1 MTSSTRQSLAS
12 FYEERFRS
20 DPHALLDYCHSEI
33 AHVAAEVSVDW
44 DALSSD
50 LRLDDKKHRGRIPTL
65 AKGERHRVAV
75 FGSLKK
81 ARNGIEF
88 PHVNFHTL
96 AQGGYNAVWSGY
108 DALLEL
114 HRREGGQATDP
125 KHDAW
130 LAKQEARRAERAARM
145 AEVERQERIE
155 QARLQG
161 EHEAYEQAFYR
172 GGAHTFEYAPGK
184 FDTVE
189 LLGDADGSEPY
200 LEAKQIGSIID
211 VVTLKRMRDR
221 HGEFV
226 AFVLHGI
233 DGDYRGLQ
241 RLYPQFKKYTV
252 GVRSGQFDGAH
263 LLIGDLDAKRVYS
276 CEGFA
281 TGASIWLAET
291 AIKGEECGVIVAMN
305 AQNLPKVLRSYKRWN
320 DKLRP
325 INAADNDCW
334 KIMAGNAGQLRALE
348 VYRELEVRS
357 VMPRFEEL
365 LDNDAIAE
373 AMATGKGPTD
383 WNDMHCQFGLD
394 VTAKALRARSSKVAV
409 EKAFFDYCLQRVH
422 ASGQMNV
429 MEEALKAVNA
439 GMQLAPTKYTGRAVF
454 RTVCAAIGQGL
465 PCNRHRLLS
474 RICWLA
480 KKKLESAAGLRSFTP
495 EGLKRPNVNYHKV
508 PGVRAAHGNILL
520 PDHIRHM
527 VQSLDGVVIV
537 RAPMGA
543 GKTEKLIAPLL
554 KQSSK
559 SAYIAHR
566 VSLVGDAAHR
576 LNIVLDEKGNV
587 VYDQNGKPKTENLIQ
602 HYRNVL
608 AAEMPYVSHLA
619 CCVNSITHPK
629 FHNGDG
635 RSWFTTV
642 DTLCI
647 DEASQVLRHIATG
660 PVDQPTR
667 VMDGLV
673 EAMQS
678 ARQVLMCDADAND
691 SLIELCEMA
700 RPGEPIHIIEVD
712 AANDHIRIDH
722 ADHESVWQKALDAA
736 VAGERVLIAN
746 DSAESAKKLAVM
758 IEENRPDAKVLLVHK
773 ESKANPDA
781 ERFLD
786 RPNDE
791 AVNYDVLI
799 YSPAISSG
807 VSITTPHFTRHFG
820 IFSGQTVSP
829 SDAIQMMRRD
839 RTARHY
845 VVGIGISRVMRET
858 DREALFRGL
867 IAADEL
873 CCDFDET
880 DTEIVLRRTKTVF
893 DEMFLSCST
902 GENRARNDFAN
913 HLLLMLIADGY
924 QVNRLSTNESEVAA
938 SRTNRKTAGVM
949 VRQRRLDILYSVE
962 TPDDERFA
970 RLSRQEIKSEAEQSE
985 IDRHHIEHQLCVPE
999 IDDQHVDFYDDQGI
1013 RHVTAIELLQA
1024 TEGQADAYDKAQRKA
1039 RVTLTRHRWKKPV
1052 HRLLNQVFETLGV
1065 DPLTGEGEFN
1075 VDQCREVRDTLL
1087 ANQAAIELYNALK
1100 IGQYINPKAA
1110 PKCATSF
1117 VKSIMD
1123 RLGLAVHKRKS
1134 SGRNVL
1140 SISEQSWEEVM
1151 YYVRL
1156 RAERGVHSL
1165 TTHEAASIHQPMAAP
1180 HRETANEADNHA
1192 DSGHRDT
1199 LRDGVA
1205 AAEVRY
1211 PSLGDSEKL
1220 YAAAVVASNPLSLDT
1235 SLVDAV
1241 RALPEETRQA
1251 VIDGHVDLDQ
1261 LAWAIQFAA
1270 GMHKRNTADE
1280 IHCNTTV
1287 IQRLYEVAREL
1298 PLAMP
1303 LADVVSNL
1311 NPEILSRF
1319 NEMATGHLAWTLE
1332 YAAEYM
1338 RKKLTSLT
1346 PMHH

>member
-1 MTSSTRQSLAS
+1 MTNVGRQGLAS

-20 DPHALLDYCHSEI
+20 DPHALLDYCHGEI
-33 AHVAAEVSVDW
+33 AHIAAEVSVDW
-44 DALSSD
+44 DKLAGD
-50 LRLDDKKHRGRIPTL
+50 LRLDDKKHRGKIPTL

-75 FGSLKK
+75 FGSLKR
-81 ARNGIEF
+81 ARNGIEY
-88 PHVNFHTL
+88 PHINFHTL
-96 AQGGYNAVWSGY
+96 AQGGYNATWSGY

-114 HRREGGQATDP
+114 YRREGGQAADA
-125 KHDAW
+125 KHAAW

-155 QARLQG
+155 RERLQG
-161 EHEAYEQAFYR
+161 EHDAYEQAFYR
-172 GGAHTFEYAPGK
+172 GGAHSFEYAPGK

-189 LLGDADGSEPY
+189 LIGDADGTEPY
-200 LEAKQIGSIID
+200 LQNKQIESIVD
-211 VVTLKRMRDR
+211 AVTLKRMRDR

-226 AFVLHGI
+226 AFALQGI

-241 RLYPQFKKYTV
+241 RLYPTFKKYTV
-252 GVRSGQFDGAH
+252 AVRGGQFDGAH
-263 LLIGDLDAKRVYS
+263 LLIGDIYAKRLYS
-276 CEGFA
+276 VEGFA
-281 TGASIWLAET
+281 TGASVWLAET
-291 AIKGEECGVIVAMN
+291 AIKSAECGVIVAMN
-305 AQNLPKVLRSYKRWN
+305 AQNLPKVLRAYKRWD

-325 INAADNDCW
+325 VNAADNDCW
-334 KIMAGNAGQLRALE
+334 KPMAGNAGQLRALE
-348 VYRELEVRS
+348 VKRELEVRS
-357 VMPRFEEL
+357 VMPRFHEL
-365 LDNDAIAE
+365 LDDDAIAD
-373 AMATGKGPTD
+373 ALATGKGPND

-394 VTAKALRARSSKVAV
+394 VTAKALRARASKVEV
-409 EKAFFDYCLQRVH
+409 ETAFFDYCLQRVQ
-422 ASGQMNV
+422 ASGSMNV

-454 RTVCAAIGQGL
+454 RTVCEAIPQGL
-465 PCNRHRLLS
+465 PFNRHRLLS
-474 RICWLA
+474 RVCWLA
-480 KKKLESAAGLRSFTP
+480 KKKLQSAAGLRSFTA
-495 EGLKRPNVNYHKV
+495 EGLNRPNVQYHKV
-508 PGVRAAHGNILL
+508 RGVRADHGNILL
-520 PDHIRHM
+520 PDHIQDL
-527 VQSLDGVVIV
+527 VQSLNGMVIV
-537 RAPMGA
+537 RGPMGA
-543 GKTEKLIAPLL
+543 GKTEHLIRPLMQASP
-554 KQSSK
+554 KA
-559 SAYIAHR
+559 AYIAHR
-566 VSLVGDAAHR
+566 VSLVGDAAYR
-576 LNIVLDEKGNV
+576 LN
-587 VYDQNGKPKTENLIQ
+587 TT
-602 HYRNVL
+602 HYRNVI

-678 ARQVLMCDADAND
+678 ARLVLMCDADAND

-700 RPGEPIHIIEVD
+700 RPGEPIHILEVD
-712 AANDHIRIDH
+712 PANDHIRIDH

-758 IEENRPDAKVLLVHK
+758 IEQQRPDAKVLLVHK

-873 CCDFDET
+873 SCDFDET

-902 GENRARNDFAN
+902 GDNHARNDFAN

-924 QVNRLSTNESEVAA
+924 RVNRLATDEQEVSQ
-938 SRTNRKTAGVM
+938 SRSNRKEAGIL
-949 VRQRRLDILYSVE
+949 VRHRRLEILYSVE
-962 TPDDERFA
+962 TPDEERFA
-970 RLSRQEIKSEAEQSE
+970 RLNRQEIKSETEQAE

-999 IDDQHVDFYDDQGI
+999 IENHHVDFYDDQGI

-1024 TEGQADAYDKAQRKA
+1024 TEAQADAYDKAQRKA

-1065 DPLTGEGEFN
+1065 DPHTGEGEFTA
-1075 VDQCREVRDTLL
+1075 DQCRAVRDTLL
-1087 ANQAAIELYNALK
+1087 ANQAAIELYNALR
-1100 IGQYINPKAA
+1100 IGRYVNPKAS
-1110 PKCATSF
+1110 PKCATTF
-1117 VKSIMD
+1117 VKSIME
-1123 RLGLAVHKRKS
+1123 RLGLALHKRKS
-1134 SGRNVL
+1134 DGRNVL
-1140 SISEQSWEEVM
+1140 FISTDSWEEVM

-1165 TTHEAASIHQPMAAP
+1165 TTHEAASIHQPMPAP
-1180 HRETANEADNHA
+1180 VRETTDEAHNHA
-1192 DSGHRDT
+1192 DSSERDT
-1199 LRDGVA
+1199 LREGVA
-1205 AAEVRY
+1205 AADVRY

-1220 YAAAVVASNPLSLDT
+1220 YAAAKAASSPLSLDT
-1235 SLVDAV
+1235 TLVEAV
-1241 RALPEETRQA
+1241 QALPDEIRQA
-1251 VIDGHVDLDQ
+1251 VVNGQVSPDE
-1261 LAWAIQFAA
+1261 LAWAIGYASS
-1270 GMHKRNTADE
+1270 MHKRGSADE
-1280 IHCNTTV
+1280 LHCNPGV
-1287 IQRLYEVAREL
+1287 IKRLYDAARDL
-1298 PLAMP
+1298 PLALP
-1303 LADVVSNL
+1303 LVDVVALLHPQILTSISQYSTDNL
-1311 NPEILSRF
+1311 L
-1319 NEMATGHLAWTLE
+1319 MTLE
-1332 YAAEYM
+1332 FAAEYM
-1338 RKKLTSLT
+1338 RKKLTGLT
-1346 PMHH
+1346 PEHGQ